1 MNMCR
6 FFPPCDQFLN
16 HMVQQPYSSN
26 DCVVSHRV
34 SDLELEA
41 KEKCRAS
48 MGIVH
53 YFTDGT

>member
-1 MNMCR
+1 
-6 FFPPCDQFLN
+6 
-16 HMVQQPYSSN
+16 MVQQPYSSN